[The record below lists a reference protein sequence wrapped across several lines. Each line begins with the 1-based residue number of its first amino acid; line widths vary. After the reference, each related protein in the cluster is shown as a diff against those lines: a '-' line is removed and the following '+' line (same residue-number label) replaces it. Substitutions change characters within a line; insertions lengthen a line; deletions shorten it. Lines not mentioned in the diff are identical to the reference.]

1 MKNVYFL
8 IFIFALS
15 ACVKNKFDGKHAIKG
30 QVEANNIGRAATV
43 FILQKPNLALGST
56 TTNTTRLIKILQT
69 NATGN
74 FIDSV
79 LAENDHFYA
88 LALPADSQFD
98 FSEPKEFTYGT
109 DFIADITLSEAKKV
123 TFSLKKAASDSITQV
138 VIKRRFLGISGSQ
151 SFELDKEAIYLN
163 RYQTNLA
170 TMNTD
175 SLSLPLLWGNGTQFF
190 EIRYL
195 KNGNVHL
202 ITDSVMVNNLGTS
215 SKAINL

>member
-79 LAENDHFYA
+79 LAEKDHFYA

-98 FSEPKEFTYGT
+98 FSEPKEFSYGN
-109 DFIADITLSEAKKV
+109 DFIADITLNESKKV
-123 TFSLKKAASDSITQV
+123 TFRLKKAASDSITQV

-202 ITDSVMVNNLGTS
+202 ITDSVLINSANTS
-215 SKAINL
+215 IKAINL